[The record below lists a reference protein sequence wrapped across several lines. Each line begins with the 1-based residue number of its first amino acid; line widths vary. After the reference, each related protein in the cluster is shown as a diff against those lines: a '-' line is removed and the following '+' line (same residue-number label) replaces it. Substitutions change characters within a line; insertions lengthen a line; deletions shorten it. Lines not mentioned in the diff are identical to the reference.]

1 MHIVADDLGHNG
13 SGGALTATSGVT
25 IDVAP
30 GGMLAFSASAYEVNE
45 TGTSVTIT
53 VTRGGGRAGAASVNY
68 ATTDVTATGGATC
81 AAGVDYISAS
91 GTLNWADDD
100 NASKTF
106 TVTLC
111 EDFGDFGD
119 ETLRLSLSG
128 ATGSATVGAPALTTV
143 TIKDYNPS
151 GGVLQ
156 FSQNGYSVAEGVVAL
171 TVTVLRS
178 GYAVTEATVDYAT
191 DDGSTPAVSVPCSST
206 TGLALDRCDYT
217 KALGTLRFA
226 AGEREK
232 TFQVL
237 ISDDSYTEGSET
249 AQLKLSN
256 PTGGAELGKH
266 AAVVLTITDDSPES
280 AGNPIDDDTKF
291 VTQQYHD
298 FLNRAPDASGLAF
311 WVGGITGCGADA
323 GCREVKRIDTSA
335 AFFLSIE
342 FQNTGY
348 LVERTY
354 KTAFGDAT
362 SPNVAGT
369 VPVVRLDEFLRD
381 TQRIGRDVI
390 VNQGDWEARLAAN
403 KAAYALEFVNRQRFR
418 AAFPDTMFAAEFVGK
433 LDENAGGVL
442 SADERAQLTALLAP
456 DPFDPSRRAVVLRQ
470 VAEDQTLVERE
481 RNRAFVLM
489 QYFGYLRRNPD
500 DAPEKDLNF
509 AGWKFWLG
517 KLEEFGGDYRRAEM
531 VKAFITSDE
540 YRRRFGQQ

>member
-1 MHIVADDLGHNG
+1 M
-13 SGGALTATSGVT
+13 
-25 IDVAP
+25 
-30 GGMLAFSASAYEVNE
+30 
-45 TGTSVTIT
+45 
-53 VTRGGGRAGAASVNY
+53 
-68 ATTDVTATGGATC
+68 
-81 AAGVDYISAS
+81 
-91 GTLNWADDD
+91 
-100 NASKTF
+100 
-106 TVTLC
+106 
-111 EDFGDFGD
+111 
-119 ETLRLSLSG
+119 
-128 ATGSATVGAPALTTV
+128 
-143 TIKDYNPS
+143 
-151 GGVLQ
+151 Q

-178 GYAVTEATVDYAT
+178 GIAAPEVTVDYAT
-191 DDGSTPAVSVPCSST
+191 DDGGTPAVFVPCSST

-226 AGEREK
+226 MGEREK

-237 ISDDSYTEGSET
+237 ISDDSYAEGSET

-256 PTGGAELGKH
+256 PTGGAQLGKH
-266 AAVVLTITDDSPES
+266 AAAVMTITDDSPES
-280 AGNPIDDDTKF
+280 AGNPIDDATEF
-291 VTQQYHD
+291 VTQHYHD
-298 FLNRAPDASGLAF
+298 FLNREPDAEGLAF
-311 WVGGITGCGADA
+311 WVGGITGCGANA

-362 SPNVAGT
+362 SPGVPGT
-369 VPVVRLDEFLRD
+369 VPIVRLDEFLRD

-403 KAAYALEFVNRQRFR
+403 KGAYALEFIQRQRFQ
-418 AAFPDTMFAAEFVGK
+418 ATFPASMTAAEFVGK

-456 DPFDPSRRAVVLRQ
+456 DPPDPSRRAAVLRQ

-500 DAPEKDLNF
+500 DAPEQNLDF
-509 AGWKFWLG
+509 AGWRFWLS

-531 VKAFITSDE
+531 VKAFLDSDE